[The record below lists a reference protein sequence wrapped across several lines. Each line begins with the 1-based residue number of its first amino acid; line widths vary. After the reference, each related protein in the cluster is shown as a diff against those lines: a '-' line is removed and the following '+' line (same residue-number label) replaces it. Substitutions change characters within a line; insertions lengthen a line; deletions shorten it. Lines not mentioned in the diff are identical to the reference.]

1 MALPVPAAP
10 SGFPPG
16 RAQHGF
22 PQHGRRERLPPG
34 LLGETAAPPAPR
46 KAPSVWLHLPPHAD
60 AEMLG
65 LLGCSK
71 GRFAGLASA
80 LAGTKLAL
88 QAAGG
93 LLSRGENAAAPPVR
107 VRDCPCP
114 CSEEKKKSILV
125 GCGVR
130 EQCGDGGEP
139 RVGSPPR
146 LSGLSEGR
154 ADLCKLPLL
163 IILLLISLAMTM
175 SPARAL
181 SLLQRPD
188 QTGEPRG
195 RPVAVPLRGCHGLGT
210 CTGN

>member
-1 MALPVPAAP
+1 MALPVPSAQ

-46 KAPSVWLHLPPHAD
+46 KTPSVWLHLPPHAD
-60 AEMLG
+60 AKMLG

-93 LLSRGENAAAPPVR
+93 LLSRGENTAAPPVR

-114 CSEEKKKSILV
+114 CSEEK
-125 GCGVR
+125 
-130 EQCGDGGEP
+130 
-139 RVGSPPR
+139 
-146 LSGLSEGR
+146 GR
-154 ADLCKLPLL
+154 AYWWAAGLGNSAVMVESRGSGPPHGCLGL
-163 IILLLISLAMTM
+163 
-175 SPARAL
+175 ARA
-181 SLLQRPD
+181 
-188 QTGEPRG
+188 G
-195 RPVAVPLRGCHGLGT
+195 RISASYRCL
-210 CTGN
+210 